1 MSERFWGNMK
11 PRPGDTPEQHKL
23 RMDQQ
28 AALMRQVG
36 IIKQKARKVRLE
48 MDEMLGVAA
57 DIIYRKMVKLS
68 RKPHREV
75 TKEDENRMLEW
86 SKELCA
92 LVKRQEE
99 YLAAVAALERAKNK
113 GRKETQPAEQEEDD
127 APQVKPFVPG
137 RIIQPANGSVPTD
150 PV

>member
-1 MSERFWGNMK
+1 
-11 PRPGDTPEQHKL
+11 
-23 RMDQQ
+23 MDQQ
-28 AALMRQVG
+28 AAVARQVSY
-36 IIKQKARKVRLE
+36 IKQKARAVRLS

-57 DIIYRKMVKLS
+57 DIIYRKMVKLN
-68 RKPHREV
+68 RKPHRDV
-75 TKEDENRMLEW
+75 TKEDDNRMLEY

-92 LVKRQEE
+92 IVKRQEE
-99 YLAAVAALERAKNK
+99 YLAAVATVERAKNK